1 MNIFETISLSNL
13 HHAYLIVGDVEIS
26 REKID
31 DMLSRMEIDVYGNPD
46 IQSLKYDT
54 LTIDIAR
61 DLSLSVAQKSFSG
74 SLSAGEAG
82 RKIFLIEA
90 DIITEEA
97 QNSLLKVLEEPT
109 SGTHFFI
116 MMPQDILLPTLR
128 SRLQIISMS
137 RTVLDTNIL
146 NKSITERLEMIKEI
160 TDGITDEEKT
170 KQDAITLLNQIE
182 SELYSRGVE
191 KEAVNLQVCQD
202 TRNALYDRGTPV
214 KMVLENLMLAI

>member
-1 MNIFETISLSNL
+1 MNDFDSISLDNL
-13 HHAYLIVGDVEIS
+13 HHAYLIVGDVDIS
-26 REKID
+26 REKIGEA
-31 DMLSRMEIDVYGNPD
+31 LSKMKIEISGNPD

-61 DLSLSVAQKSFSG
+61 DLSLSVAQKDFG
-74 SLSAGEAG
+74 GDK
-82 RKIFLIEA
+82 KIFIVEA

-109 SGTHFFI
+109 PGTHFFI

-128 SRLQIISMS
+128 SRLQIILLSNPEIKTS
-137 RTVLDTNIL
+137 KKESIL
-146 NKSITERLEMIKEI
+146 NKSIADRLEIVKEI

-170 KQDAITLLNQIE
+170 KQDAITLLNQVE

-191 KEAVNLQVCQD
+191 KEAVNLRVCQD

-214 KMVLENLMLAI
+214 KMVLENLMLSI